1 MLPFVGP
8 VVSRSS
14 VSRCIASGNK
24 GWACG
29 LVYTRSSYTGPEGGE
44 ASLVAGDLG
53 TFAFGL
59 PRTENICLMHTKSDC
74 LFLRI
79 YHQLG
84 MVMSS
89 SPSVRLRQSNAS
101 VRIPQMEYPEDTA
114 KRVWD
119 VILHFEVFTYRER
132 CLDTCIF
139 RPYPI
144 SRKGFSQS
152 GKNLVLTDLNTYYKF
167 TFSPCNFLYS
177 PQPYIHPPPKKKKK
191 TKKTKNSLAL
201 ALVVEFSTPSS
212 GLLLQPRNPVPPI
225 PNYFGRGT
233 WPNSRFARLSF
244 FF

>member
-1 MLPFVGP
+1 MLFLAILGLFTNHHSAWGGSSSQPRKSPTIFSEFKSNTRLSRMLPFVGP

-59 PRTENICLMHTKSDC
+59 PCTENICLMHTKSDC

-119 VILHFEVFTYRER
+119 VILHFEVFTYRN
-132 CLDTCIF
+132 
-139 RPYPI
+139 
-144 SRKGFSQS
+144 G
-152 GKNLVLTDLNTYYKF
+152 
-167 TFSPCNFLYS
+167 
-177 PQPYIHPPPKKKKK
+177 
-191 TKKTKNSLAL
+191 A
-201 ALVVEFSTPSS
+201 
-212 GLLLQPRNPVPPI
+212 
-225 PNYFGRGT
+225 
-233 WPNSRFARLSF
+233 
-244 FF
+244 